1 MCDMLRGSLL
11 FTARAWAV
19 RIVFLIY
26 FLLSMGFISYFRR
39 RNRGVGGMDMMKGK
53 GKEKHT
59 CLPFKLCLLNAL
71 KSSSV
76 NGIVSTPSSTL
87 TRSINIL
94 NTLFLALVLNSPY
107 RRAMWMRDWKAS
119 SKVSTR
125 LVVRKR
131 MPWKYSRSRRK
142 METRALRWMSW
153 IVRFSRKTSASSRRR
168 TAPQAWAMSRI

>member
-19 RIVFLIY
+19 RMVFLICFSCQHLFQNEAWLNGGKCEEEKGRK
-26 FLLSMGFISYFRR
+26 FL
-39 RNRGVGGMDMMKGK
+39 
-53 GKEKHT
+53 T
-59 CLPFKLCLLNAL
+59 CLPFKLCLLSAL

-76 NGIVSTPSSTL
+76 NGIVSTPSRTL
-87 TRSINIL
+87 TLSINIL
-94 NTLFLALVLNSPY
+94 NTLFFAFALSSPY
-107 RRAMWMRDWKAS
+107 LNAMWIRDWKAS

-131 MPWKYSRSRRK
+131 MPWKYSSRRRK
-142 METRALRWMSW
+142 METSALRWMSW

-168 TAPQAWAMSRI
+168 TAPQAWAMSRIWD